1 MSPITGAGKAI
12 RAFGELFMREDADDI
27 EYIDKEN
34 TDDTEGK
41 IDYDVSITSDGKL
54 QTKFSLQSRA
64 STTDRSVLK
73 QTEDFV
79 ADIINALFIGILFS
93 LR

>member
-34 TDDTEGK
+34 AEEKETEEN
-41 IDYDVSITSDGKL
+41 
-54 QTKFSLQSRA
+54 Q
-64 STTDRSVLK
+64 
-73 QTEDFV
+73 
-79 ADIINALFIGILFS
+79 
-93 LR
+93 